1 MLVVDTNIVA
11 YLYLDPNHTQLLQTL
26 LQRDQDWIAP
36 SLWRSELRNVLALY
50 LRKGLLSMDAAIDVM
65 TAAETLWGSKEYQS
79 TSAHILALVVTS
91 GCSAYDCEFV
101 ALARDLGTHLITF
114 DQKLMV
120 AFPNIALT
128 PTAFLAP

>member
-1 MLVVDTNIVA
+1 MLVIDTNIVA
-11 YLYLDPNHTQLLQTL
+11 YLYLDPKYTQLLHAL

-36 SLWRSELRNVLALY
+36 TLWRSELRNVLALY

-65 TAAETLWGSKEYQS
+65 KAAETLLGSKDYQS

-101 ALARDLGTHLITF
+101 ALARDLVQNQATF
-114 DQKLMV
+114 SV
-120 AFPNIALT
+120 IVR
-128 PTAFLAP
+128 